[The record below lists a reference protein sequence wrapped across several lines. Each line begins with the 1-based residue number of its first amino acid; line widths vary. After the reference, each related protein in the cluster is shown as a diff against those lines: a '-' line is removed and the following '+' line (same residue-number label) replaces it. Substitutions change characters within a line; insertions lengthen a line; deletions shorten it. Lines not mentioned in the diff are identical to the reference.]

1 MPNLYPPVS
10 RLFQTNQPIRLALN
24 QPISL
29 KDVPACSLIPSPLS
43 TSCAS
48 LVPRPTCM
56 EGLGTRLQ
64 SCKFL
69 NRRSFATITWMA
81 LLPYSSQPTFILC
94 FWNACVCSSGVHSVL
109 LHSVHI
115 VSRCMYL
122 ANYSISVIRLCLDE

>member
-1 MPNLYPPVS
+1 MPNHYPPVS

-69 NRRSFATITWMA
+69 KEFYNYHMDGPSALFITVNIYSM
-81 LLPYSSQPTFILC
+81 LLECVRVFEWGAYCVITFCTYCIK
-94 FWNACVCSSGVHSVL
+94 
-109 LHSVHI
+109 
-115 VSRCMYL
+115 MYL
-122 ANYSISVIRLCLDE
+122 ANYNRSVIRLCLDE